1 MNYTEPAK
9 EVLKKAEKIA
19 RELDHPYVG
28 TEHLLLAFMRVCT
41 GVAGQILS
49 ANGVEEANLYKI
61 VDELISPVGEVTFQE
76 KPKRS
81 PRLEYTLE
89 ESKEEAIRFQSEAI
103 GTEHM
108 LLAILREPDSVA
120 TRILLTLNVN
130 IQKIMQDTLEVL
142 GVDIKE
148 YQEELQE
155 AYQRKDGILDQYGTD
170 LTMQAEEGKLDPV
183 IGRKAESILVADFI
197 KIVRETLS
205 IFIPDGISNF
215 TTLIQ
220 YLFEIG
226 KTRSFNIVIDEFQ
239 EFYNIRPDVFS
250 DMQNLWDE
258 YRQETKI
265 NLVISGSVYSLM
277 QKIFTDHGEPLF
289 GRADNILCLRPF
301 NTKVLKQIMEDFA
314 PGYSNDD
321 LLALYTLTGGIPKY
335 VELFCDNQA
344 LSVDRIYDFV
354 FSENS
359 LFIDEG
365 RNLLITEFGKNY
377 GIYFSILLEIA
388 NGHYTQGEIES
399 ALGGISIGGH
409 LSKLENVYNLITRER
424 PIFAKPGTKKN
435 VRYIIGDNFL
445 NFWFKYIERNRSY
458 IELQNFED
466 LRQLAKADYQTY
478 SGRVLEKYFKQKL
491 SEEGGFK
498 EIGSWW
504 ETKSSANKERLN
516 SFEIDIV
523 ALKSSGKKA
532 LIAEVKRM
540 PENNYVHSTFME
552 KVEHLKH
559 KEMAKYDIETRVLG
573 LEDM

>member
-1 MNYTEPAK
+1 MNLIVLSFYYSSILFFFFIDFNVNAISIFNITKLVIPYLFHIFATAVESTAVEIKPFIMRFYNREK
-9 EVLKKAEKIA
+9 EIAELKRIQE
-19 RELDHPYVG
+19 
-28 TEHLLLAFMRVCT
+28 LAFTQNSRMIVVT
-41 GVAGQILS
+41 GRRRIGKTS
-49 ANGVEEANLYKI
+49 
-61 VDELISPVGEVTFQE
+61 LIKQAL
-76 KPKRS
+76 R
-81 PRLEYTLE
+81 
-89 ESKEEAIRFQSEAI
+89 
-103 GTEHM
+103 GTPTVY
-108 LLAILREPDSVA
+108 LF
-120 TRILLTLNVN
+120 
-130 IQKIMQDTLEVL
+130 
-142 GVDIKE
+142 
-148 YQEELQE
+148 
-155 AYQRKDGILDQYGTD
+155 
-170 LTMQAEEGKLDPV
+170 

-197 KIVRETLS
+197 KIVREALS
-205 IFIPDGISNF
+205 IFIPEGMMDF
-215 TTLIQ
+215 TNLMQ

-226 KTRSFNIVIDEFQ
+226 KTHTFNIVIDEFQ
-239 EFYNIRPDVFS
+239 EFYNIRPAIYS

-258 YRQETKI
+258 YRQETKV
-265 NLVISGSVYSLM
+265 NLIISGSIYSLM

-301 NTKVLKQIMEDFA
+301 KTNVLKQIMAEYA

-321 LLALYTLTGGIPKY
+321 LLALYALSGGIPKY

-344 LSVDRIYDFV
+344 LTVDKMYDFV

-359 LFIDEG
+359 LFTDEG

-388 NGHYTQGEIES
+388 NGHHTQGAIEA

-435 VRYIIGDNFL
+435 VRYIIDDSFL

-458 IELQNFED
+458 IELQNYED
-466 LRQLAKADYQTY
+466 LRQLAKADYPTY

-491 SEEGGFK
+491 AEEGGFK

-504 ETKSSANKERLN
+504 ETKSSLNTKERLS

-523 ALKSSGKKA
+523 ALKSGSVKKA
-532 LIAEVKRM
+532 LIAEVKRT
-540 PENNYVHSTFME
+540 PENNYNHTTFME
-552 KVEHLKH
+552 KVEHLKN
-559 KEMAKYDIETRVLG
+559 KEMTKYDIETRVFS

>member
-1 MNYTEPAK
+1 MSRGLGDVYKRQVQE
-9 EVLKKAEKIA
+9 
-19 RELDHPYVG
+19 
-28 TEHLLLAFMRVCT
+28 LAFGQNSRMIVVT
-41 GVAGQILS
+41 GRRRIGKTS
-49 ANGVEEANLYKI
+49 
-61 VDELISPVGEVTFQE
+61 LIKQAL
-76 KPKRS
+76 K
-81 PRLEYTLE
+81 
-89 ESKEEAIRFQSEAI
+89 
-103 GTEHM
+103 GT
-108 LLAILREPDSVA
+108 PTV
-120 TRILLTLNVN
+120 
-130 IQKIMQDTLEVL
+130 
-142 GVDIKE
+142 
-148 YQEELQE
+148 YFF
-155 AYQRKDGILDQYGTD
+155 
-170 LTMQAEEGKLDPV
+170 

-197 KIVRETLS
+197 KIARETLS

-215 TTLIQ
+215 TNLIQ

-314 PGYSNDD
+314 PGYTNDD
-321 LLALYTLTGGIPKY
+321 LLALYTLSGGIPKY

-491 SEEGGFK
+491 AEEGGFK

-532 LIAEVKRM
+532 LVAEVKRM
-540 PENNYVHSTFME
+540 PENNYVHSAFME
-552 KVEHLKH
+552 KVEHLRH

>member
-1 MNYTEPAK
+1 MPVLNLFHIFATAVDSTTVEKNLLIMKFYNREK
-9 EVLKKAEKIA
+9 EIAELKRVQE
-19 RELDHPYVG
+19 
-28 TEHLLLAFMRVCT
+28 LAFGQNSRMIVVT
-41 GVAGQILS
+41 GRRRIGKTS
-49 ANGVEEANLYKI
+49 
-61 VDELISPVGEVTFQE
+61 LIKQAL
-76 KPKRS
+76 K
-81 PRLEYTLE
+81 
-89 ESKEEAIRFQSEAI
+89 
-103 GTEHM
+103 GT
-108 LLAILREPDSVA
+108 PTV
-120 TRILLTLNVN
+120 
-130 IQKIMQDTLEVL
+130 
-142 GVDIKE
+142 
-148 YQEELQE
+148 YFF
-155 AYQRKDGILDQYGTD
+155 
-170 LTMQAEEGKLDPV
+170 

-197 KIVRETLS
+197 KIARETLS

-215 TTLIQ
+215 TNLIQ

-314 PGYSNDD
+314 PGYTNDD
-321 LLALYTLTGGIPKY
+321 LLALYTLSGGIPKY

-491 SEEGGFK
+491 AEEGGFK

-532 LIAEVKRM
+532 LVAEVKRM
-540 PENNYVHSTFME
+540 PENNYVHSAFME
-552 KVEHLKH
+552 KSGASKTQRDG
-559 KEMAKYDIETRVLG
+559 KI
-573 LEDM
+573 